1 MVKPLRFF
9 LPEHAA
15 GWVLKMTV
23 TFTEHLTKQKV
34 SSTKEKI
41 FFVAE
46 RLFAERGFGDVS
58 SKEICKQANVNS
70 AAINYYFGGK
80 KALYEEVLAK
90 AQRQNTWSIFFDSTC
105 TADLTAE
112 KKLETFFQK
121 MLESA
126 RTPEFRIIL
135 REIAFTPSALFTD
148 SILESELIQIRYRIS
163 EIVHSICGLEMGSDE
178 MERATALVIL
188 PLLALILEPEL
199 MRLLDF
205 PSSMKSDDLAENML
219 AYALGGIIALKKSQ
233 EF

>member
-1 MVKPLRFF
+1 
-9 LPEHAA
+9 
-15 GWVLKMTV
+15 MTV

-46 RLFAERGFGDVS
+46 RLFAERGCGDVS

-121 MLESA
+121 
-126 RTPEFRIIL
+126 IL
-135 REIAFTPSALFTD
+135 
-148 SILESELIQIRYRIS
+148 
-163 EIVHSICGLEMGSDE
+163 
-178 MERATALVIL
+178 
-188 PLLALILEPEL
+188 
-199 MRLLDF
+199 
-205 PSSMKSDDLAENML
+205 
-219 AYALGGIIALKKSQ
+219 
-233 EF
+233 